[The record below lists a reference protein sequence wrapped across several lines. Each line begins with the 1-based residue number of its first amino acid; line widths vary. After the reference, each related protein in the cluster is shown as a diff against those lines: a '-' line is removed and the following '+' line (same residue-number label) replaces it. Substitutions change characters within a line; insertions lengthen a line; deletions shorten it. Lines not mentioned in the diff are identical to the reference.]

1 MTAHAQVGREI
12 EAARTIP
19 ARKDNEIHNKGMG
32 GFYFSFT
39 RAFREGELCLLNSIR
54 AWICEPA

>member
-1 MTAHAQVGREI
+1 MSWERRRKRERRKKARAMSAHAHVGREI

-19 ARKDNEIHNKGMG
+19 VRNASEIHNKGMG

-39 RAFREGELCLLNSIR
+39 RAFR
-54 AWICEPA
+54 